1 MLIEKDGY
9 INATEMYQSSADRTQ
24 GRDVAHYLRNGKVK
38 EYIKAASEKL
48 GIPEE
53 KLVWKEKTGNRHTWM
68 HPAIAMNFSK
78 WLSVEQ
84 ELEVVLWS
92 LDTQK
97 RLNELLDQTRQN
109 LLSSQTESHKLRSLL
124 MAEKVT
130 LSREQLLDN
139 ILAFK
144 EKHAAGDIGQMA
156 MMEAANDILSQL
168 SNFSEGLKTST
179 ECCYKAWEALMRFEE
194 KLSRI
199 ERVKCGTI
207 QYRLALEIFNETYDY
222 WIWVDLGKPKT
233 MGRMYGTPYDR
244 LLEMEREGL
253 RD

>member
-9 INATEMYQSSADRTQ
+9 LDATQMYQETENLSK
-24 GRDVAHYLRNGKVK
+24 GRDVAQYLRSAKAK
-38 EYIKAASEKL
+38 EFIKAVSERL
-48 GIPEE
+48 GIPEYE
-53 KLVWKEKTGNRHTWM
+53 LIRKDKTGDRHTWM
-68 HPAIAMNFSK
+68 HPAIAMNFAR

-84 ELEVVLWS
+84 ELEITMWS
-92 LDTQK
+92 LDAQK
-97 RLNELLDQTRQN
+97 KLGEKLI
-109 LLSSQTESHKLRSLL
+109 LSQSESGKLRSLL

-130 LSREQLLDN
+130 LSREELLDN

-156 MMEAANDILSQL
+156 MMEAANDILCQL

-179 ECCYKAWEALMRFEE
+179 ECCHKAWEALKRFEE

-199 ERVKCGTI
+199 ERVRCGTI
-207 QYRLALEIFNETYDY
+207 QYRLALDIFNETYDY
-222 WIWVDLGKPKT
+222 WIWIDLGKPCA
-233 MGRMYGTPYDR
+233 MGRMYGTPYAR
-244 LLEMEREGL
+244 LLEMEKEGL

>member
-1 MLIEKDGY
+1 MLVEKDGY
-9 INATEMYQSSADRTQ
+9 IDATLMYQEVENRSK
-24 GRDVAHYLRNGKVK
+24 GRDIGQYLRSVK
-38 EYIKAASEKL
+38 AKKYIKAVSERL

-53 KLVWKEKTGNRHTWM
+53 DLIRKDTGDRHTWM
-68 HPAIAMNFSK
+68 HPAIAMNFSS

-84 ELEVVLWS
+84 ELEIALWTLEARKKLSES
-92 LDTQK
+92 LEQTEQK
-97 RLNELLDQTRQN
+97 

-199 ERVKCGTI
+199 TRVKCGTI

-222 WIWVDLGKPKT
+222 WIWIDLGKPKT